1 MYALHSAGAQA
12 LILRYFTSLLNKLL
26 HNGLHNGVYIGL
38 LHFLRWM
45 RAFGVRNSG
54 SYSNAMLLLDFTISI
69 SQVLRQDFKHFIP
82 KNDWMRAFDVQ
93 HSGSCSNARLLFE
106 YSFAQGIYYFC
117 ADRWLALQRSIH
129 LIIMIFIRKW

>member
-38 LHFLRWM
+38 LHFFKALGI
-45 RAFGVRNSG
+45 A
-54 SYSNAMLLLDFTISI
+54 YSNAMFLLDFTISI

-82 KNDWMRAFDVQ
+82 KND
-93 HSGSCSNARLLFE
+93 
-106 YSFAQGIYYFC
+106 
-117 ADRWLALQRSIH
+117 
-129 LIIMIFIRKW
+129 